1 MDPDDPNNR
10 ILSITLKHFLDY
22 SASITNSEDAIYN
35 LRTPD
40 DQQPLSHLQVVD
52 VPHQNVALKEC
63 WNFLDIPLSTSG
75 ADPKIRCVSPR
86 LSFSSYLTSLF
97 SFSAFDDIS
106 KHNHRWRSDNERWET
121 DPSPFD
127 WAKNWMITSNMS
139 SFSEPHIDAAG
150 YCTTMKM
157 LCGSKLWYLQCKQP
171 SSVPSA
177 IMPKYQ
183 QDWDTEEGSWCA
195 AHLMPGDIL

>member
-1 MDPDDPNNR
+1 MRSAPFF
-10 ILSITLKHFLDY
+10 TFTFL
-22 SASITNSEDAIYN
+22 
-35 LRTPD
+35 
-40 DQQPLSHLQVVD
+40 
-52 VPHQNVALKEC
+52 
-63 WNFLDIPLSTSG
+63 
-75 ADPKIRCVSPR
+75 
-86 LSFSSYLTSLF
+86 LTALF
-97 SFSAFDDIS
+97 SFSMFDDLS
-106 KHNHRWRSDNERWET
+106 KYNHRWRSDGAAWET
-121 DPSPFD
+121 DPSSFD
-127 WAKNWMITSNMS
+127 WAKNWMIASNMS